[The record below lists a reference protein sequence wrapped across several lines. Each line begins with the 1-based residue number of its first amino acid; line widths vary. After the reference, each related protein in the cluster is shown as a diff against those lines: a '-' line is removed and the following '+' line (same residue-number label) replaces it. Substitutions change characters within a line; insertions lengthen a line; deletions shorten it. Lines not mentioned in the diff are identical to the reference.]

1 MFLLHRTH
9 ASGLALL
16 CLTAFAAAEPAA
28 LTKEEIAGATRTDD
42 FSIPT
47 PGEFMSALDKTGK
60 LAWKGLYRTAIR
72 TDFTSRPQI
81 ALNLGTLIADGYIA
95 IQAKEAQSVRN
106 VGKDIMT
113 LAKPLSV
120 KDKIIERGKSLA
132 EFAEKGQWD
141 EVNEDLEAMQN
152 EAKSTLSENNDADL
166 VVLVTVGGWAR
177 GTEAISGFVAEHYTA
192 ESAKLLRQPGIVG
205 YLSEKLDA
213 LPEKMRDDT
222 SVKRTRSRLN
232 ELKTAVSFGRDV
244 TPTVDDVKK
253 IKAIATELIKDIA
266 KKETK

>member
-1 MFLLHRTH
+1 
-9 ASGLALL
+9 
-16 CLTAFAAAEPAA
+16 
-28 LTKEEIAGATRTDD
+28 
-42 FSIPT
+42 
-47 PGEFMSALDKTGK
+47 
-60 LAWKGLYRTAIR
+60 
-72 TDFTSRPQI
+72 
-81 ALNLGTLIADGYIA
+81 
-95 IQAKEAQSVRN
+95 
-106 VGKDIMT
+106 
-113 LAKPLSV
+113 V

-132 EFAEKGQWD
+132 DFAEKGQWD
-141 EVNEDLEAMQN
+141 QVNEDLEAMQN
-152 EAKSTLSENNDADL
+152 EAKATLAENNDADL

-177 GTEAISGFVAEHYTA
+177 GTEAISGFVADHYTA

-222 SVKRTRSRLN
+222 SVKRTRARLN

-253 IKAIATELIKDIA
+253 IKAIATELIRDIA